1 MHKEYALLAE
11 GRQPV
16 TFGGWSRVRHLRA
29 WLVTTHSGV
38 PGAPPGGTTA
48 AREEF
53 ADGRGANAS
62 TKSAAR
68 DAKMPRWS
76 AERRAGRRHRPVISG
91 EPEIGPTARRATGCG
106 ASAPSACR
114 RSASPRFQGSEI
126 GTTAYPRRKQ

>member
-1 MHKEYALLAE
+1 M
-11 GRQPV
+11 

-38 PGAPPGGTTA
+38 PGTPPGGTTA
-48 AREEF
+48 AREEL

-68 DAKMPRWS
+68 DVKMPRWS

-91 EPEIGPTARRATGCG
+91 EPEIGPTARLATG
-106 ASAPSACR
+106 AAFRASACR
-114 RSASPRFQGSEI
+114 RSAPSFETGGIQDDGAPRAAKE
-126 GTTAYPRRKQ
+126 